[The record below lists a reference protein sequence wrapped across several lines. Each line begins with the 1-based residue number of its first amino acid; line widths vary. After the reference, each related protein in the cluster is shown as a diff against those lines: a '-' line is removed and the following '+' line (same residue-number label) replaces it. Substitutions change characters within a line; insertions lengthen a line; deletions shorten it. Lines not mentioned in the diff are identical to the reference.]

1 MERDQL
7 KALVRATGVAVER
20 NGVLLLGEATV
31 LRKWQET
38 WQAERPTL
46 NAEDPELGWLAIA
59 TGGSSGVAKFARH
72 DERTLTAAVGGFC
85 AHFEIERVNAIDV
98 LPAYHV
104 SGLMARVRCAATG
117 GTHLACD
124 WKRIEAGER
133 PALAVG
139 GGDWVISLVPTQLQ
153 RLLGS
158 EGAVAWL
165 RGFRAIFV
173 GGGPVWPELA
183 DAAERVGLPVALTYG
198 MTETAAM
205 VAGERSSG
213 VALPHAKISL
223 GPGGVVRI
231 AGESVFRGYWPER
244 VEARELETDDVG
256 CLDERGRLRILG
268 RRDAVIITGGK
279 KVQPA
284 DVELA
289 LRATGEFDEVVVIGV
304 PDAEWGEA
312 VVACYPAEGRQP
324 DLRRV
329 TEGVGNLPGSLRPKR
344 YVKVNQ
350 WPRNDL
356 GKVNRAAVVAAV
368 TAVIAGPRRASL

>member
-1 MERDQL
+1 M
-7 KALVRATGVAVER
+7 
-20 NGVLLLGEATV
+20 
-31 LRKWQET
+31 
-38 WQAERPTL
+38 
-46 NAEDPELGWLAIA
+46 
-59 TGGSSGVAKFARH
+59 
-72 DERTLTAAVGGFC
+72 
-85 AHFEIERVNAIDV
+85 
-98 LPAYHV
+98 
-104 SGLMARVRCAATG
+104 
-117 GTHLACD
+117 
-124 WKRIEAGER
+124 
-133 PALAVG
+133 
-139 GGDWVISLVPTQLQ
+139 
-153 RLLGS
+153 
-158 EGAVAWL
+158 
-165 RGFRAIFV
+165 
-173 GGGPVWPELA
+173 WPELA

-205 VAGERSSG
+205 VAALKPAEFLAGERSSG
-213 VALPHAKISL
+213 AALPHAKISL

-350 WPRNDL
+350 WPRNEL
-356 GKVNRAAVVAAV
+356 GKVNRAAVLAAA
-368 TAVIAGPRRASL
+368 TAVFAGPRRASL